1 MNQLLTA
8 KIYDPQ
14 DKAVW
19 DDLTMRSA
27 GGTFLFL
34 RDYMEYHASRFDD
47 YSLLFY
53 RKGVPIAIFPANR
66 QGDTVISHDGLT
78 YGGIVAGPE
87 TSTAQILDIF
97 DTLTAFLRESGI
109 RHLVYKCVP
118 YIYQRY
124 PHAGDLYAL
133 YRAGATRIACNLSS
147 TIEPARQQPYAE
159 LRRRGIKKALRAGVT
174 IGESDDYAPFWEILS
189 HNLRE
194 KFNTAPVHSLEEIT
208 MLHARFPN
216 QIKLYTATLHN
227 TTLAGTVIYD
237 TGEVAHAQYIC
248 ASPEGKQTGALDLLF
263 ARLIETTYSGHRY
276 FDFGISTEQNGT
288 YLNTGLLSQKEGF
301 GARGTLYEIYR
312 VDL

>member
-1 MNQLLTA
+1 MPHSG
-8 KIYDPQ
+8 K
-14 DKAVW
+14 
-19 DDLTMRSA
+19 
-27 GGTFLFL
+27 F
-34 RDYMEYHASRFDD
+34 SR
-47 YSLLFY
+47 
-53 RKGVPIAIFPANR
+53 I
-66 QGDTVISHDGLT
+66 T
-78 YGGIVAGPE
+78 
-87 TSTAQILDIF
+87 
-97 DTLTAFLRESGI
+97 
-109 RHLVYKCVP
+109 
-118 YIYQRY
+118 
-124 PHAGDLYAL
+124 
-133 YRAGATRIACNLSS
+133 
-147 TIEPARQQPYAE
+147 
-159 LRRRGIKKALRAGVT
+159 
-174 IGESDDYAPFWEILS
+174 
-189 HNLRE
+189 
-194 KFNTAPVHSLEEIT
+194 T